1 MAALE
6 SILQSNLIR
15 TAGSLWKEATRAAFL
30 DALAE
35 GKLPKEALQRWL
47 AQDYLFA
54 RDLLAFQSI
63 LLSKSPRSCH
73 AVLVGGLGALE
84 AELSWFESRS
94 ERLSLDLK
102 VEPHPVCRR
111 YGDFMIRSAYTE
123 PAAVLLA
130 VLFGIEVAYLVAW
143 SALKPEGE
151 YRQFIERWSSPMF
164 IEYVATLQRLTE
176 EHQHE
181 AQQAAF
187 DQVLELEREFW
198 RMTWEG

>member
-1 MAALE
+1 MAALDTILE
-6 SILQSNLIR
+6 SGLIR
-15 TAGSLWKEATRAAFL
+15 AAGGLWGHATRAAFL
-30 DALAE
+30 DALAA
-35 GKLPKEALQRWL
+35 GKLPEEAFQGWL

-54 RDLLAFQSI
+54 RELLAFQAI

-73 AVLVGGLGALE
+73 TVLAGGLVALDS
-84 AELSWFESRS
+84 ELSWFESQA

-130 VLFGIEVAYLVAW
+130 VLFGIEVSYLAAW

-151 YRQFIERWSSPMF
+151 YKEFIERWSNPDF
-164 IEYVATLQRLTE
+164 IEYVAALQGLTE
-176 EHQHE
+176 KHLHQT
-181 AQQAAF
+181 QQAAF
-187 DQVLELEREFW
+187 DQVLELERDFW